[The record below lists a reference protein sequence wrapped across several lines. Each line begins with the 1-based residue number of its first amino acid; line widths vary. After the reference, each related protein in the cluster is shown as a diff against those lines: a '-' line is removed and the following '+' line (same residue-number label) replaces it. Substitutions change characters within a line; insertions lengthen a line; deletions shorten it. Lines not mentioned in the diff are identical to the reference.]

1 MFVSVEDS
9 IHISSINRPSKPLT
23 ALKQVLYTRGNMLGQ
38 SDQLSVTLI
47 SKTRVHNDP
56 YNKTQTHAHC

>member
-1 MFVSVEDS
+1 MENVCVTVKDS

-23 ALKQVLYTRGNMLGQ
+23 VLKQVLYRRHNMLGQ

-47 SKTRVHNDP
+47 SN
-56 YNKTQTHAHC
+56 HAVCVSWEHI